1 MDLLL
6 PPDTPIDRQDDHDMD
21 LGLAGRRA
29 LVSGATQGIG
39 RGVVDALAEEGA
51 DLFLTARDP
60 DRLADTAEQIEA
72 KYGVRCRWHSADFGV
87 PGQAGDAAQT
97 AIATLGGIDILVN
110 NAGRSLPASLDTTTD
125 EWQESSQLN
134 FLSHLEAIRAVLPG
148 MRERRWGRIVNVT
161 GAAYRAPQQLNM
173 GTIAK
178 YGLVNTAKMTA
189 REVART
195 GITVNTVTV
204 GLIESHQINEI
215 HYPDAHHRLAT
226 ANELIPMGRLG
237 SPAEV
242 AAAVAFLASE
252 QATYITGSTVTVDG
266 GADPALL

>member
-1 MDLLL
+1 MSATLGIA
-6 PPDTPIDRQDDHDMD
+6 TDRKEKHGME

-39 RGVVDALAEEGA
+39 LSVVEALAAEKT

-60 DRLADTAEQIEA
+60 GRLARTAQDVEE
-72 KYGVRCRWHSADFGV
+72 KHGVRCAWHSADFSV
-87 PGQAGDAAQT
+87 PGQAVSAAEA
-97 AIATLGGIDILVN
+97 AISAFGGIDVLVN
-110 NAGRSLPASLDTTTD
+110 NAGRSLPATLDTSTEQWWGST
-125 EWQESSQLN
+125 QLN
-134 FLSHLEAIRAVLPG
+134 FLSHVEAIRTVLPG
-148 MRERRWGRIVNVT
+148 MRERGWGRIVNVT

-178 YGLVNTAKMTA
+178 YGILNTAKLVA

-215 HYPDAHHRLAT
+215 HYPDDEQRQAA
-226 ANELIPMGRLG
+226 ADESIPMGRLG

-242 AAAVAFLASE
+242 ASAVLFLASDR
-252 QATYITGSTVTVDG
+252 ATYITGSTITVDG
-266 GADPALL
+266 GADPTLL

>member
-1 MDLLL
+1 
-6 PPDTPIDRQDDHDMD
+6 MD

-39 RGVVDALAEEGA
+39 HGVVQALAAEGT

-60 DRLADTAEQIEA
+60 GRLARTAQHVEE
-72 KYGVRCRWHSADFGV
+72 KYGVRCGWHSADFGL
-87 PGQAGDAAQT
+87 PGQADGAAQT
-97 AIATLGGIDILVN
+97 AISTLGGVDILVN
-110 NAGRSLPASLDTTTD
+110 NAGRSQPATLDTTTE
-125 EWQESSQLN
+125 EWQASSQLN
-134 FLSHLEAIRAVLPG
+134 FLSHVEAIRAVLPG
-148 MRERRWGRIVNVT
+148 MRQREWGRIVNVT

-178 YGLVNTAKMTA
+178 YGIVNTAKLVAQEEA
-189 REVART
+189 RA

-215 HYPDAHHRLAT
+215 HYPDARQRLA
-226 ANELIPMGRLG
+226 AADESIPIGRLG

-242 AAAVAFLASE
+242 AAAVLFLASE
-252 QATYITGSTVTVDG
+252 QATYITGSTITVDG
-266 GADPALL
+266 GADPTLL